1 MIKKIVLIL
10 ILITA
15 KVFAQTPLDA
25 VIMGSIKNAK
35 SNYIELKYL
44 NNPIDDTLQSLRI
57 ELNEQGQFYQALPLR
72 KPLEASLVYNQH
84 QISLYIEPEENI
96 EIRTED
102 KNFFQSLLITGT
114 YKNNQYLLDF
124 KKTFPEQKLSTER
137 NNHIIKD
144 DADDYKIYED
154 NLYKEKIKY
163 IDQYAVDQPL
173 SKQFIRRQKA
183 AYRYGASNAKYRLAN
198 TYLYLTKKAKK
209 LPKEYYQFMLDLSVR
224 ENDLLLL
231 AEYREYL
238 DNYYTFRYNE
248 DKPEVNTELEM
259 ARSEY
264 SLAEILFEDRVK
276 YYFLTKKFGEILE
289 THPYEISK
297 FFISPYMSEVANSEY
312 RAYIDK
318 KILSATNGSETSKAF
333 DFKLKDQN
341 GNWVNLSD
349 FKGKTVYLNFWA
361 SWCLPC
367 IGEVANHNQI
377 NRIYKDREFV
387 TVMVSVDEDVNAWK
401 NALTPYDKE
410 IIQLNVSGMKNEVGE
425 KYNLKSIP
433 KSLVINKDG
442 IIIHSNVPAPS
453 SASIYKYLVADKK

>member
-1 MIKKIVLIL
+1 MIKKIVFIL
-10 ILITA
+10 ILISA
-15 KVFAQTPLDA
+15 KVFAQTQLDA

-57 ELNEQGQFYQALPLR
+57 ELNEQGQFYQALPIR

-102 KNFFQSLLITGT
+102 KNIFQSLLITGT
-114 YKNNQYLLDF
+114 YKNNQFLLDF
-124 KKTFPEQKLSTER
+124 KKAFPEQKLLEER
-137 NNHIIKD
+137 NTHIIND

-154 NLYKEKIKY
+154 NLYREKIKY
-163 IDQYAVDQPL
+163 IDQYAIDQAL

-183 AYRYGASNAKYRLAN
+183 TYRYGSSNAKFRLAN
-198 TYLYLTKKAKK
+198 TYLYLTQNEKK
-209 LPKEYYQFMLDLSVR
+209 LPKDYYQFMLDLSVR

-264 SLAEILFEDRVK
+264 SLAENLFEDRVK

-297 FFISPYMSEVANSEY
+297 NYISPFMSEVANSEY

-318 KILSATNGSETSKAF
+318 KILAATNGSNESKAF
-333 DFKLKDQN
+333 DFRLKDQN
-341 GNWVNLSD
+341 GKWVRLSD

-367 IGEVANHNQI
+367 MGEITNHNLI

-387 TVMVSVDEDVNAWK
+387 TVMISIDEDINAWK
-401 NALTPYDKE
+401 NTLSQYDKE
-410 IIQLNVSGMKNEVGE
+410 IVQLNMSGMKNEVGS
-425 KYNLKSIP
+425 KYNLKQIP

-442 IIIHSNVPAPS
+442 VIIHSNVPAPS
-453 SASIYKYLVADKK
+453 SASVYKYLVADKK